1 MLCLKTRAF
10 CRSQINDY
18 RGLITNATT
27 SGLVMSVRNLSTYPE
42 RSPTQVS
49 VFDAR
54 NLYLDSV
61 LQSSLLSLLHTPGIM
76 GLDFK
81 VFHSTRPSATRTGP
95 SGHDDLKWVP
105 TSSTLIFGDRDAV
118 LVDAQLTEE
127 AAKELVSWVVAADKN
142 ITHIYVTH
150 AHGDHFFGCGLLL
163 ETFPNAK
170 VVATS
175 EVVAGMDN
183 ELTPKRR
190 EFWNTLFPGKI
201 PKNLV
206 SGSPLHADQLEL
218 EGESLHALRV
228 GHTDTDDTT
237 ILWVPSIGLA
247 VVGDAVYANTHPYL
261 GEAKSESSRLEWIA
275 ALDKIAALYPKNVV
289 GGHSDPS
296 KGYDPQAIEET
307 KVYLQKFNRLCE
319 ETETAEELYHRLL
332 DLYPKR
338 INPGSAWAGASL
350 VKKSS

>member
-1 MLCLKTRAF
+1 
-10 CRSQINDY
+10 
-18 RGLITNATT
+18 
-27 SGLVMSVRNLSTYPE
+27 
-42 RSPTQVS
+42 
-49 VFDAR
+49 
-54 NLYLDSV
+54 
-61 LQSSLLSLLHTPGIM
+61 
-76 GLDFK
+76 
-81 VFHSTRPSATRTGP
+81 
-95 SGHDDLKWVP
+95 
-105 TSSTLIFGDRDAV
+105 LIFGDRDAV

-275 ALDKIAALYPKNVV
+275 ALDRIAALYPKNVV

-296 KGYDPQAIEET
+296 KGHDPQAIEET
-307 KVYLQKFNRLCE
+307 KVYLQNFNRLCE

-350 VKKSS
+350 VKKLS